1 LLNRSIKERSTYHE
15 DTGKRD
21 LMTYIETSGELEDG
35 GHRRVDLDEPVPF
48 VTYKGGKPKE
58 QQVVGLRRQS
68 RKSKTLNEDR
78 TMAYLKEM
86 GMLDACTEVVIV
98 LNEDAVLAANYEGK
112 ITDDQLEALYDENTQ
127 YAFLLITEDV

>member
-1 LLNRSIKERSTYHE
+1 
-15 DTGKRD
+15 
-21 LMTYIETSGELEDG
+21 
-35 GHRRVDLDEPVPF
+35 
-48 VTYKGGKPKE
+48 
-58 QQVVGLRRQS
+58 
-68 RKSKTLNEDR
+68 
-78 TMAYLKEM
+78 MAYLKEM